1 MRTVSPGILSCSS
14 ILAPDVNIRAVK
26 DTTSALLPSS
36 CSIYTIFPVPSD
48 HLPTAVSSL
57 QYHLK
62 AFSFLHPSQ
71 QPLSGPGILPPSSC
85 RSTHVHTWFP
95 AFFIGELAYAREHRK
110 PLWKT
115 WCAESWRT
123 WVPAEQSS
131 LTQLSPG
138 RYDCPAGLLAWR
150 GEKLS
155 VLRHADR
162 VGLLTC
168 GWAREVV
175 QTVNLPLYISVFVIR
190 LKDIPNCDIFS
201 EDWQKL
207 LNIFM
212 HASCFI
218 SSFSKASRY
227 LCMGERSWFS

>member
-115 WCAESWRT
+115 CGVLRAE
-123 WVPAEQSS
+123 E
-131 LTQLSPG
+131 LEFQLSSPPSRSFHQEGMTVLPG
-138 RYDCPAGLLAWR
+138 C
-150 GEKLS
+150 
-155 VLRHADR
+155 
-162 VGLLTC
+162 
-168 GWAREVV
+168 
-175 QTVNLPLYISVFVIR
+175 LP
-190 LKDIPNCDIFS
+190 D
-201 EDWQKL
+201 
-207 LNIFM
+207 
-212 HASCFI
+212 
-218 SSFSKASRY
+218 
-227 LCMGERSWFS
+227 GERSCRCWGMLTA